1 MINPADMWKDLSKN
15 LNDEDAEDLKLY
27 ITKKR
32 VEDDT
37 EYFETEADDVDF
49 SKMNEKEALKAKD
62 EI

>member
-1 MINPADMWKDLSKN
+1 MWKDLSKN
-15 LNDEDAEDLKLY
+15 VNEEENDDLKLY

-49 SKMNEKEALKAKD
+49 T
-62 EI
+62 